1 MIIKAEKLKK
11 KIQFNKLAKK
21 MKVTSS
27 TLYSWKD
34 KIPYWRVPAVM
45 KACKELGVDISDC
58 IEEE

>member
-1 MIIKAEKLKK
+1 MINLKKLKRK
-11 KIQFNKLAKK
+11 VPFYQLAKK

-34 KIPYWRVPAVM
+34 KIPYWRVPAVI